1 LAGGY
6 GAPAPAA
13 LQLPARVKGLNMQDI
28 WRLPAQELAGLIR
41 AKQVSAKEAAT
52 AALARL
58 DAVNPAIN
66 AVIDHRPED
75 VLSQAAALDADI
87 AVGKDPGVLA
97 GVPVTVKVN
106 IDQAGFATTNGLKM
120 QRDTIAKDNSP
131 VVDNLRKAG
140 AVILGRTNCPAFSY
154 RWFTTNLIHGNT
166 KNPRDPSIT
175 PGGSSGGA
183 GAAVAAGI
191 GHIAH
196 GTDIAG
202 SIRYPAYVNGVHGLR
217 PTTGR
222 VAAFN
227 AALPERPIG
236 PQISAVSG
244 PLARTIGD
252 LRIALE
258 AMSAPDMRDPWWVP
272 APLQGPPIQKRA
284 ALCVNPDGLDPVG
297 EVRAA
302 VADAGKRLARAGW
315 TVEEVTSLP
324 PLMEAAEHQTK
335 LWLGDGYEA
344 QLAAAE
350 REGDPGALAC
360 LRGNKSK
367 VFPFDAL
374 TLSKI
379 LTRRA
384 TLVRE
389 WSLFLEKY
397 PVLVLPVSGELPF
410 PDQLDTKD
418 DVSFARVWHAQMPQ
432 IAIPFM
438 GLPGLTVSTGLVGRV
453 PVGVHVVAGRYRE
466 DLCLLAGEA
475 IEAGGTPASPVDPL
489 RG

>member
-1 LAGGY
+1 MEEL
-6 GAPAPAA
+6 
-13 LQLPARVKGLNMQDI
+13 
-28 WRLPAQELAGLIR
+28 WRLPAEELAGLIR
-41 AKQVSAKEAAT
+41 TKNVSAGEAAT
-52 AALARL
+52 AALKRL

-66 AVIDHRPED
+66 AVVDHRPDD
-75 VLSQAAALDADI
+75 VLSQAAEVDAAI
-87 AVGKDPGVLA
+87 ARGDNLGPLA
-97 GVPVTVKVN
+97 GVPVTIKVN

-120 QRDTIAKDNSP
+120 QAALIAKDNSP

-154 RWFTTNLIHGNT
+154 RWFTTNLVHGNT

-217 PTTGR
+217 TTTGR
-222 VAAFN
+222 IPAFN
-227 AALPERPIG
+227 ASSPERSIG

-252 LRIALE
+252 LRIALA
-258 AMSAPDMRDPWWVP
+258 AMSTPDARDPWWVP
-272 APLQGPPIQKRA
+272 APLEGPLAPKRA
-284 ALCVNPDGLDPVG
+284 ALCVNPDGLDPVA

-302 VADAGKRLARAGW
+302 VVDAGKRLERAGW

-324 PLMEAAEHQTK
+324 PLKEAAELQTK
-335 LWLGDGYEA
+335 LWIGDNYEA

-360 LRGNKSK
+360 LRGNRSK

-397 PVLVLPVSGELPF
+397 AVLVMPVSGELPF
-410 PDQLDTKD
+410 PDHLDTRD
-418 DVSFARVWHAQMPQ
+418 DASFTRVWHAQLPQ

-453 PVGVHVVAGRYRE
+453 PVGVQVVAGRYRE

-475 IEAGGTPASPVDPL
+475 IEAAGTPSAVVDPVVS
-489 RG
+489 

>member
-1 LAGGY
+1 
-6 GAPAPAA
+6 
-13 LQLPARVKGLNMQDI
+13 MQDL
-28 WRLPAQELAGLIR
+28 WRLSAAEMASLIR
-41 AKQVSAKEAAT
+41 SKEVSAKEAAT

-58 DAVNPAIN
+58 DAVNPKIN
-66 AVIDHRPED
+66 AVVDHRPED
-75 VLSQAAALDADI
+75 VLAQASAVDAAIGRGED
-87 AVGKDPGVLA
+87 VGPLG

-106 IDQAGFATTNGLKM
+106 IDQQGFATTNGLKL
-120 QRDTIAKDNSP
+120 QRDAIAKSNNPVIDNM
-131 VVDNLRKAG
+131 RKSG

-154 RWFTTNLIHGNT
+154 RWFTTNLIHGDT

-183 GAAVAAGI
+183 GAAVATGI

-202 SIRYPAYVNGVHGLR
+202 SIRYPAYACGVHGLR
-217 PTTGR
+217 PTLGR
-222 VAAFN
+222 IAAFN

-252 LRIALE
+252 IRIALA
-258 AMSAPDMRDPWWVP
+258 AMSARDYRDPWWVP
-272 APLQGPPIQKRA
+272 APLEGPAMPKRVA
-284 ALCVNPDGLDPVG
+284 MCLNPDGLDPVP

-315 TVEEVTSLP
+315 IVEEIASTP
-324 PLMEAAEHQTK
+324 PLREAADLQTK

-344 QLAAAE
+344 QLEAAE

-360 LRGNKSK
+360 LRGNRTK
-367 VFPFDAL
+367 VHPFD
-374 TLSKI
+374 LSKA

-384 TLVRE
+384 TLTRE
-389 WSLFLEKY
+389 WLAFFENY
-397 PVLVLPVSGELPF
+397 AVLLMPVSGELPF
-410 PDQLDTKD
+410 PDQLDRKD
-418 DVSFARVWHAQMPQ
+418 EASFARVWHAQLPQ

-453 PVGVHVVAGRYRE
+453 PVGVQLVSGRYRE
-466 DLCLLAGEA
+466 DLCLAAGEA
-475 IEAGGTPASPVDPL
+475 IEAGGTPSAAIDPA
-489 RG
+489 G